1 MHKYTH
7 IIIIVLILVG
17 VTTFTVYAGID
28 FSSYTGIKVDFSKVV
43 NALQKLPYLY
53 EFIQEFFIVDNKFS
67 LVLFH
72 LLRIIIELILGIIII
87 SLSKNF
93 ICQGVAIVYK
103 EIKKVTFSGAATY
116 IMILTLLILF
126 FTSLIGFPIAVIIL
140 ISAYLL
146 ALIGKV
152 SLAVF
157 TGHFVG
163 NILKRNLHI
172 YLCYLIGGLLVEII
186 SFTPY
191 IGQLVLLCTIPA
203 LSIGIFI
210 VMFLNKFIYKI
221 YYPIVLEH
229 GIIEKKYVKEDIRK
243 IIMKNIDN

>member
-1 MHKYTH
+1 MRKYTH
-7 IIIIVLILVG
+7 IVIMVLISVG
-17 VTTFTVYAGID
+17 AIATAFYA
-28 FSSYTGIKVDFSKVV
+28 SVKYTGIELDFSKVV

-72 LLRIIIELILGIIII
+72 LVRILIELILGVIII
-87 SLSKNF
+87 SLLKSF
-93 ICQGVAIVYK
+93 ICQGVAIIHK
-103 EIKKVTFSGAATY
+103 ETKKVVFSGAAAY

-126 FTSLIGFPIAVIIL
+126 FSSIIGFPIAVIIL
-140 ISAYLL
+140 IFTYILG
-146 ALIGKV
+146 LIGKV

-157 TGHFVG
+157 AGNFVG
-163 NILKRNLHI
+163 NTFKRNLHI
-172 YLCYLIGGLLVEII
+172 YLCYLIGGLLIEII

-191 IGQLVLLCTIPA
+191 IGQLVLLCTVPA
-203 LSIGIFI
+203 ISIGIFI

-229 GIIEKKYVKEDIRK
+229 GIIEKKYIKEDIRK
-243 IIMKNIDN
+243 IIMKNIDE